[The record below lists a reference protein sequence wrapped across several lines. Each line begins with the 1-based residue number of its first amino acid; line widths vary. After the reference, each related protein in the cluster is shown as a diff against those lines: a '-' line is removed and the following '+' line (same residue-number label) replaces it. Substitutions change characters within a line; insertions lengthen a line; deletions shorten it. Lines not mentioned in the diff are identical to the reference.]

1 MKTSTALWHAQWA
14 WRMVK
19 VPNNYESE
27 VFSFVRQNEQDK
39 VSAVFNF
46 SDEAKTAV
54 FRENQYFGTY
64 QQFIDDEEV
73 TMDANSTLDLK
84 PRDFQIFDKP

>member
-1 MKTSTALWHAQWA
+1 MVC
-14 WRMVK
+14 RMVK
-19 VPNNYESE
+19 VPNNYESK
-27 VFSFVRQNEQDK
+27 VISFVRQNEQDN
-39 VSAVFNF
+39 VFTVFNF

-73 TMDANSTLDLK
+73 TMDANSTLVLK
-84 PRDFQIFDKP
+84 PRDFQIFIKP